1 LKEDLDGS
9 FELNLTVGSSLMLLL
24 YFVLVLAVGVA
35 FKARMKTGRDFFQA
49 GRGLS
54 VGVGSMA
61 LLGASL
67 GIPEVIVMGAIGA
80 QYGRSALLFFGI
92 GAIPALLCAGVFMM
106 PLYYGSK
113 VRSVP
118 EYLRLRFDEKTR
130 ALQACLFS
138 LMVIFSS
145 GISIHVMA
153 RLIQALHLFDALFP
167 LAGSAPTWTSTTI
180 VFLSVAIVMVYVLL
194 GGLSSSAHNQAWQFM
209 LLIAVLVPAVVA
221 GLHSAGGWSAVM
233 ASASMRSLD
242 GANSALQSGHHSL
255 SIRAI
260 SIAMG
265 MSFVLGTGYWCCD
278 FREIQIPMAAKD
290 SDSARYIPLFG
301 AMLKLFLPLLVVLP
315 GMIAIGL
322 PTPHTTT
329 IVREEGG
336 VIYHTVTII
345 PANVSEG
352 KGLIPAKAVPGNG
365 SVIFSRSGR
374 PELDYEMATPNLL
387 LHFVPTPL
395 LGLALSALL
404 ASFMSGFA
412 ANVTA
417 LNTVFTVDLYQGYIR
432 KGASEQHYLQVGR
445 WVTVGGILLSTIVA
459 LAAADMNHLIG
470 LLGLLFSLLNAPL
483 LATLLLGMF
492 WKRATGHGAFAGLLS
507 GVVVAMLHYGLT
519 LPIEAQRGIQGGWIA
534 LARQYPNELVQNFY
548 GAIFSFSTSLFV
560 TFLVSLGTK
569 RCPESQ
575 LAGLVHSHTR
585 RQPNAPLSLW
595 KKPEALA
602 VGILLLALVIGF
614 VYG

>member
-1 LKEDLDGS
+1 M
-9 FELNLTVGSSLMLLL
+9 NLTVGSSLMILL
-24 YFVLVLAVGVA
+24 YFVLVVAVGFA
-35 FKARMKTGRDFFQA
+35 FKMRMKTGKDFFHA

-54 VGVGSMA
+54 IGVGSMA

-67 GIPEVIVMGAIGA
+67 GIPEVIAMGAMGA
-80 QYGRSALLFFGI
+80 QYGRSALFYFGV
-92 GAIPALLCAGVFMM
+92 GAIPALLFAGVFMM

-113 VRSVP
+113 ARSVP

-130 ALQACLFS
+130 VLQACLFS
-138 LMVIFSS
+138 LMVIFSL

-167 LAGSAPTWTSTTI
+167 LTGSAPAWTSAVI
-180 VFLSVAIVMVYVLL
+180 VLLSVAVVMVYVLL
-194 GGLSSSAHNQAWQFM
+194 GGLSSAAHNQAWQFM
-209 LLIAVLVPAVVA
+209 LLIAVLLPAVVA

-242 GANSALQSGHHSL
+242 GASSTLQAGHHLL
-255 SIRAI
+255 SVQGI
-260 SIAMG
+260 SIAMA
-265 MSFVLGTGYWCCD
+265 MSFVLGMGYWCCD

-290 SDSARYIPLFG
+290 SESARRIPLLG
-301 AMLKLFLPLLVVLP
+301 ATLKLFLPLVVVLP

-329 IVREEGG
+329 TVREEGG

-345 PANVSEG
+345 PGNVS
-352 KGLIPAKAVPGNG
+352 KGQGLVPAKADPGNG
-365 SVIFSRSGR
+365 SVILSPSGR

-387 LHFVPTPL
+387 LHFVPTSL
-395 LGLALSALL
+395 LGLALSAIL
-404 ASFMSGFA
+404 ASFMSGLA

-417 LNTVFTVDLYQGYIR
+417 LNTVFTLDIYQGYIR
-432 KGASEQHYLQVGR
+432 RGASEQHDLQVGR
-445 WVTVGGILLSTIVA
+445 WVTAGGIVLATIVA
-459 LAAADMNHLIG
+459 LAAADLNHLIG

-492 WKRATGHGAFAGLLS
+492 WKRATGHGAFAGLFS
-507 GVVVAMLHYGLT
+507 GVVVAILHYGLT

-534 LARQYPNELVQNFY
+534 LAHQYPNELVQNFY
-548 GAIFSFSTSLFV
+548 GAIFAFSVSLFV
-560 TFLVSLGTK
+560 TLLVSLGTK
-569 RCPESQ
+569 PIPESE
-575 LAGLVHSHTR
+575 LTGLVHSLAR
-585 RQPNAPLSLW
+585 RQPNAALPLW
-595 KKPEALA
+595 RKPEALA
-602 VGILLLALVIGF
+602 VGILFLAVVIGF